1 MTILVTG
8 GAGFIGAN
16 FVLDWLHTLD
26 EPVVNLDKLTYA
38 GNLENLASLWHDPR
52 HQFVRGD
59 IGDDALVRRLLAEHK
74 PRADGMSYATQIRFV
89 SDRRGHD
96 RRYAINA
103 SRMERELDWCPAE
116 TFDSGIRKT
125 VRWYLENQTWVQHV
139 TNGEYLDWMKRQYSA

>member
-38 GNLENLASLWHDPR
+38 GNLENLARLWHDPR

-59 IGDDALVRRLLAEHK
+59 IGDEALVHRLLAEHK
-74 PRADGMSYATQIRFV
+74 PRAILNFAPARIHTPADVQKLAAAGA
-89 SDRRGHD
+89 H
-96 RRYAINA
+96 AILVGESLMREPDIA
-103 SRMERELDWCPAE
+103 AKTRELLA
-116 TFDSGIRKT
+116 
-125 VRWYLENQTWVQHV
+125 
-139 TNGEYLDWMKRQYSA
+139 A